1 MRWLLAL
8 TLLLAAVLARAQDLL
23 PVPPLTARVIDQTAT
38 LSEPQRAALEAK
50 LAAFEA
56 EAGPQIVVLMVAS
69 TAPEDIADFMQRVG
83 DAWKI
88 GRREVGDGVL
98 MIVAKD
104 QRRVRI
110 SPAKA
115 LEGAIPDLAARQI
128 IDRQI
133 GPAFREG
140 DYARGLDAAVDALI
154 ARIRGEELP
163 APARESRSGRSSGG
177 LDIEQLLMFF
187 FVGVTVVSSVMTAV
201 FGRKLGALLT
211 GGAAGGVA
219 WWISASVLVGA
230 GVGIAALVL
239 IGIFGIGAAARRI
252 GGGRDLPHI
261 GGWGGGYGAGRGGW
275 SGGRGGG
282 GFGGGGGFRS
292 GGGGNFGGGGA
303 SGGW

>member
-23 PVPPLTARVIDQTAT
+23 PLPPLAARVIDQTAT
-38 LSEPQRAALEAK
+38 LNESQRAALEAK

-56 EAGPQIVVLMVAS
+56 EAGPQIVVLMVPT
-69 TAPEDIADFMQRVG
+69 TAPEDIADYTQRLG
-83 DAWKI
+83 DEWKI

-98 MIVAKD
+98 VVVAKD

-133 GPAFREG
+133 APAFREG

-163 APARESRSGRSSGG
+163 APAREPRRGG
-177 LDIEQLLMFF
+177 GPDLEQLLMFF
-187 FVGVTVVSSVMTAV
+187 FVGVTVVSSVMTAI

-219 WWISASVLVGA
+219 WWITASVLIGA

-239 IGIFGIGAAARRI
+239 IGIFGIGAAARRM

-261 GGWGGGYGAGRGGW
+261 GGWGGGYGGRGGW

-282 GFGGGGGFRS
+282 GFGGGGFRS